1 MAFLKHKSIFK
12 VIPKRA
18 NKSTTKILT
27 HLKRAKTFECTT
39 NNLTHSICY
48 TRWMKIANEKFQPLA
63 GRLSRRVDSG
73 QAKTK
78 QKKTGKQDV
87 DRINIQWAWT
97 IVQQNKF
104 KSTVRRRKLWSA
116 TVSALHSVSMSRLCA
131 FYNETEQQLAE
142 WKNARSIL
150 RPYVV
155 PVLSITVISSIPRSI
170 CIWPFIYQSQFR
182 HKIC

>member
-1 MAFLKHKSIFK
+1 MIANCNLHVHIHTLNHIGRYVTETEQTLSAPICRRRQAKEHTDQISLVLMAFLKHKSIFK

-78 QKKTGKQDV
+78 TKKNRQT
-87 DRINIQWAWT
+87 
-97 IVQQNKF
+97 
-104 KSTVRRRKLWSA
+104 RR
-116 TVSALHSVSMSRLCA
+116 
-131 FYNETEQQLAE
+131 
-142 WKNARSIL
+142 
-150 RPYVV
+150 
-155 PVLSITVISSIPRSI
+155 
-170 CIWPFIYQSQFR
+170 
-182 HKIC
+182 